1 MGEARTGG
9 EAALSG
15 VTAEL
20 DAALRHAAAQA
31 PGSAAFAELLDSL
44 HVHVGAGKLIRPRLV
59 ELGWRLATADPVPP
73 SGRAAV
79 DRLGAA
85 FELLHTAL
93 LVHDDV
99 IDRDVLRRG
108 QPAVHAS
115 ARHRLEARGVPAA
128 DAAHAGVAVALIAG
142 DVLLTQAFRLAA
154 TCAADTV
161 RAAETAAGELEDVL
175 LGLSRHTGEEPDPD
189 RILAMQ
195 RLKTAHYTVGA
206 PLRAG
211 ALLAGADPDLARA
224 MGEAGADLGAAYQ
237 VIDDVLG
244 VFGDP
249 GETGKSADGDLRE
262 GKATVLTAH
271 GRRIPAVR
279 ALLDAGPAT
288 PADIEAA
295 RRALEAAG
303 AREHA
308 LDVAAEL
315 TVRARERIAALPLD
329 ETVRAE
335 FADACHAVL
344 TRRS

>member
-44 HVHVGAGKLIRPRLV
+44 RVHVGAGKLIRPRLV

-154 TCAADTV
+154 TCAADTA
-161 RAAETAAGELEDVL
+161 RAAEAAAVVFDAAAVTAAGELEDVL

-211 ALLAGADPDLARA
+211 ALLAGADPTSPGRWARPA
-224 MGEAGADLGAAYQ
+224 
-237 VIDDVLG
+237 
-244 VFGDP
+244 P
-249 GETGKSADGDLRE
+249 TSA
-262 GKATVLTAH
+262 
-271 GRRIPAVR
+271 P
-279 ALLDAGPAT
+279 P
-288 PADIEAA
+288 
-295 RRALEAAG
+295 
-303 AREHA
+303 
-308 LDVAAEL
+308 
-315 TVRARERIAALPLD
+315 
-329 ETVRAE
+329 
-335 FADACHAVL
+335 
-344 TRRS
+344 TR